1 VKGVKMKFS
10 VISSFLGSSKD
21 RFNEYNEPKTLAEKF
36 EIASKINGIEALE
49 CVYPYEVNDPEET
62 KQLMAKYHLAISA
75 INVNVKKE
83 REFVNGGLTSPDPA
97 VRAKAVQFIKDGK
110 DFAEAVGADKVTVCP
125 LGDGY
130 EFAFQA
136 DYAENWDRLIE
147 TFSAAAEYKPNITMF
162 IEYKPSEIRGTCFLN
177 NASKTALLIKEI
189 GKPGMGITLDYG
201 HSTYGHMNPAE
212 EASLLASINI
222 PFYVHINDNDALWDW
237 DYFCGSKHPIETLEF
252 VYYLKKLGYDDYL
265 TSDTSPTRWDMVKVF
280 ETNNRFTSKMDR
292 IVDKMEK
299 DGFEKVRKSEE
310 YMDVWKFVEEHL
322 FAK

>member
-1 VKGVKMKFS
+1 MKFS
-10 VISSFLGSSKD
+10 VISSFLGASKD
-21 RFNEYNEPKTLAEKF
+21 RFNSYNEPKSLAEKF
-36 EIASKINGIEALE
+36 EIASKIEGIEALE
-49 CVYPYEVNDPEET
+49 CVFPYEVNNVEET
-62 KQLMAKYHLAISA
+62 KALMKKYNLKIAA

-83 REFVNGGLTSPDPA
+83 REFVNGGLTSSDPE

-136 DYAENWDRLIE
+136 DYADSWAYLKE
-147 TFSAAAEYKPNITMF
+147 TFGAAAEYKPNITMY
-162 IEYKPSEIRGTCFLN
+162 IEYKPSEIRGTCFLDT
-177 NASKTALLIKEI
+177 ASKTALLIKEI
-189 GKPGMGITLDYG
+189 NKTGVGVTIDYG
-201 HSTYGHMNPAE
+201 HSTYGKMNPAE
-212 EASLLASINI
+212 ELSLLASCNI

-265 TSDTSPTRWDMVKVF
+265 TSDTSPTRWDIVKVF
-280 ETNNRFTSKMDR
+280 ETNNRFTTKMSNIIDR
-292 IVDKMEK
+292 MEA
-299 DGFEKVRKSEE
+299 DGFEEVRKSEE